1 MILDSLVCLLMRS
14 FSSSFTWSSFVSST
28 GTSNANALCEGPRTL
43 LSHTVPANMSI
54 SGAQH
59 LWLLPQIETSLH
71 FDTSRAFI
79 GKLIYVLQRLAKGR
93 SLTTLKVNI
102 LHFGFIP
109 QHRMSYAQRSNA

>member
-54 SGAQH
+54 SGAQY

-79 GKLIYVLQRLAKGR
+79 GKLIYVL
-93 SLTTLKVNI
+93 
-102 LHFGFIP
+102 
-109 QHRMSYAQRSNA
+109 